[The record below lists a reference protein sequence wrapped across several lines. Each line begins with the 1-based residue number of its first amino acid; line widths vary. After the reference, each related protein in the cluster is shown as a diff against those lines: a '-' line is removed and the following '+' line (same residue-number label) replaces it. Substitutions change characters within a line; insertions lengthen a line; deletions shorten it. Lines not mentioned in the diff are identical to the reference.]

1 MGNITREIEL
11 RYTPKGTAVA
21 DISLAVNRVRS
32 GENGERIEE
41 TTFVDITL
49 WGRTAEVAHQYAGKG
64 HPLFVEGRLH
74 MDTWVDK
81 TTGGN
86 RSKLKVVA
94 DNIQLMGTRGNA
106 ANGAPQQQQQQ
117 APAPQQQY
125 QAQPQQAA
133 PVQQPPVQTQQQQA
147 APAPA
152 YNPPPQQQAPA
163 PQSMP
168 PQGGS
173 PAQGGVIEEEDDVPF

>member
-1 MGNITREIEL
+1 MANLNKVMLMGNITRDIEL

-21 DISLAVNRVRS
+21 DIGLAVNRVRT
-32 GENGERIEE
+32 GESGERIEE

-49 WGRTAEVAHQYAGKG
+49 WGRTAEVVHQYAAKG

-86 RSKLKVVA
+86 RTKLKVVA
-94 DNIQLMGTRGNA
+94 DNIQLMGAKG
-106 ANGAPQQQQQQ
+106 GGQSPQQSASQDEPSYSQDSEQQGSPPQHQQ
-117 APAPQQQY
+117 A
-125 QAQPQQAA
+125 
-133 PVQQPPVQTQQQQA
+133 
-147 APAPA
+147 
-152 YNPPPQQQAPA
+152 
-163 PQSMP
+163 

-173 PAQGGVIEEEDDVPF
+173 PAQGGHYEEDEDIPF

>member
-1 MGNITREIEL
+1 MLMGNITRDIEL

-21 DISLAVNRVRS
+21 DIGLAVNRVRT
-32 GENGERIEE
+32 GDNGERIEE

-49 WGRTAEVAHQYAGKG
+49 WGRTAEVVHQYAAKG

-94 DNIQLMGTRGNA
+94 DNIQLMGSRG
-106 ANGAPQQQQQQ
+106 GAGGQQ
-117 APAPQQQY
+117 APQSAP
-125 QAQPQQAA
+125 A
-133 PVQQPPVQTQQQQA
+133 QA
-147 APAPA
+147 APAPSPSQQ
-152 YNPPPQQQAPA
+152 PPQAQAPVAQQAPPVQQQA
-163 PQSMP
+163 

-173 PAQGGVIEEEDDVPF
+173 PAQGGPIEESGDIPF

>member
-1 MGNITREIEL
+1 MANLNKVMLMGNITRDIEL

-21 DISLAVNRVRS
+21 DIGLAINRVRT
-32 GENGERIEE
+32 GDNGERIEE

-49 WGRTAEVAHQYAGKG
+49 WGRTAEVVHQYAAKG

-94 DNIQLMGTRGNA
+94 DNIQLMGSRGGAGGQQTPQSAPAQA
-106 ANGAPQQQQQQ
+106 APAQAYSQQPAQAQAPVAQQAPPVQQQQ
-117 APAPQQQY
+117 A
-125 QAQPQQAA
+125 
-133 PVQQPPVQTQQQQA
+133 
-147 APAPA
+147 
-152 YNPPPQQQAPA
+152 
-163 PQSMP
+163 

-173 PAQGGVIEEEDDVPF
+173 PAQGGPIEESGDIPF